1 MKRYPITSFFIL
13 ATLLGAGVI
22 ALIFWGVIPDELAL
36 SSVLSASVAGIVM
49 TAVVEGKAGLKN
61 LFRRVLIWR
70 VGIGYWLF
78 AILFLVPIIVLGAV
92 FNPIFGGDPLSFDS
106 LNLTFNILPMF
117 IVFSIVAG
125 LGQELGWAGFL
136 TPRLQVKH
144 SALVSSLIRAALV
157 LLWHIPLLIF
167 TYYQP
172 YAIADFPYGGW
183 MVQKGVL
190 ITVLA
195 MAVLGLP
202 WSIFLTWIFNNTR
215 GSLLLVAVLHGSEIW
230 LATLLPG
237 LAINTTDL
245 NNYWGYGMIMLTAA
259 LVIIILAGPKKFSR
273 ENERISIQT

>member
-1 MKRYPITSFFIL
+1 ML
-13 ATLLGAGVI
+13 AILLGAGVI
-22 ALIFWGVIPDELAL
+22 ALVFWGVIPDELAL

-49 TAVVEGKAGLKN
+49 TAVVEGKAGLKI
-61 LFRRVLIWR
+61 LFQRVLIWR

-78 AILFLVPIIVLGAV
+78 AILFLVPVILLGAV
-92 FNPIFGGDPLSFDS
+92 VNPIFGGDPLSLDT
-106 LNLTFNILPMF
+106 LRLTFNVLPMF
-117 IVFSIVAG
+117 ILFSIVAG

-136 TPRLQVKH
+136 TPRLQAKH
-144 SALVSSLIRAALV
+144 TALVSSLIRAALV

-172 YAIADFPYGGW
+172 YAIPDFPYGGW

-195 MAVLGLP
+195 MAALGLP

-237 LAINTTDL
+237 LAINTKNL
-245 NNYWGYGMIMLTAA
+245 NNYWGYGMVMLLAA
-259 LVIIILAGPKKFSR
+259 ISIIIIAGPQNLSR
-273 ENERISIQT
+273 KHQRIVIPQPGEGNIT